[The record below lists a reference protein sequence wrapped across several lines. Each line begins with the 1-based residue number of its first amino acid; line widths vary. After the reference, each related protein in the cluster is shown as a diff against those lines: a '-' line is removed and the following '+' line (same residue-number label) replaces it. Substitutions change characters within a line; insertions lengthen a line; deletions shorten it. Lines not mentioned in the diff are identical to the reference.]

1 MTRAKRKPRARKSQR
16 KSARKDAPHFE
27 PKDVPPD
34 AKPTIT
40 RANIR
45 VRPFPIRK
53 KTLREAMAEV
63 VAIMLEED

>member
-1 MTRAKRKPRARKSQR
+1 MVKATRKPRTRKSKPR
-16 KSARKDAPHFE
+16 AVPHFE

-34 AKPTIT
+34 AKPVLK
-40 RANIR
+40 RAPVR